1 VDAAEQDDVRC
12 RVMRRLVVLFTVML
26 ILLIV
31 AYSCDGTRYRNCRAL
46 GGGVIR
52 CLSLAAGPR

>member
-1 VDAAEQDDVRC
+1 
-12 RVMRRLVVLFTVML
+12 MRRLVVLFTVML

-46 GGGVIR
+46 GGGVFR
-52 CLSLAAGPR
+52 CLSLAAGPSMK